1 MPKRNAEQKAAREL
15 QLAEGLG
22 YQDALKRVRAE
33 TVAGPAATEPPAPQP
48 PAVAYVLQ
56 PTPAELKAAPGITAE
71 ELGVRAL
78 PADATPGR
86 RAHAEAVW
94 RPEADPARP
103 CRCSGTGCHH
113 GERCTVGEDEGAA
126 DGADQRCT
134 GRLVHA
140 DRHPGSLWGLTEWW
154 DTYECAEC
162 GEQAGAGVELPAIPW
177 GEQRPRDAGGITTV
191 VYDGV
196 RHPNFPGFDEDQDEG
211 ELDPD
216 EYPTPEDD
224 LYGDED
230 QDDEGPLAEE
240 DQEEELDHLDD
251 VPEGDVDPAED
262 YDGPAEEEPSTPP
275 GIPVT
280 DLDGQPTAADWSPA
294 FDLDNAPPSAW

>member
-33 TVAGPAATEPPAPQP
+33 TASGPAATEPPAPQP

-78 PADATPGR
+78 PTDATPGR

-113 GERCTVGEDEGAA
+113 GERCTVGEGEGAA

-154 DTYECAEC
+154 DTYECTEC

-230 QDDEGPLAEE
+230 QDDEMPLAEE

-280 DLDGQPTAADWSPA
+280 DLDRQPTAADWSPA